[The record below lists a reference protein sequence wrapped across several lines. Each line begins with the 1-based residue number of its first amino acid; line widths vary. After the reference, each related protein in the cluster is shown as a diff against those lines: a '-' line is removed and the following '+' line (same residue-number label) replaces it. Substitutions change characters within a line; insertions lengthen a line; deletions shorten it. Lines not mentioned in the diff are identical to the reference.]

1 MGLKFSGDAKPGK
14 INVGGIDT
22 KRIFKDIDCLRYPIS
37 NGVNEKRV
45 LSLPEVLT
53 AFHILEE

>member
-14 INVGGIDT
+14 KINVGGIDT
-22 KRIFKDIDCLRYPIS
+22 KRIFIDCLRYPIS